1 MVSTTTIIGG
11 LIGLGALYG
20 VYRAFS
26 GSGSTPASQPLV
38 SMGDAYD
45 ATSPTMGGRK
55 THKRKLHGKKTKKH
69 YLKK

>member
-20 VYRAFS
+20 LYRAFS
-26 GSGSTPASQPLV
+26 GSSSTVEYSEDPV
-38 SMGDAYD
+38 N
-45 ATSPTMGGRK
+45 PTVGGRR
-55 THKRKLHGKKTKKH
+55 THKRKVHGQKTKKH